1 MKISNA
7 SLVERLK
14 LALFEPKARIEIIS
28 EDDLFASRKLR
39 KFAFYIANTLSNKYP
54 NLKVIDVFRTDDPFN
69 FCKNPILW
77 GMYQGYAICIPRNSN
92 LKEIK
97 RACIELEINKEGKR
111 ICDIDVYET
120 RDKKISRTDLGYSKD
135 LS

>member
-7 SLVERLK
+7 NLIERLK
-14 LALFEPKARIEIIS
+14 LALLEPKARIEIIS
-28 EDDLFASRKLR
+28 QEDLFASRKLR
-39 KFAFYIANTLSNKYP
+39 NFAFYIANTLSNKYP
-54 NLKVIDVFRTDDPFN
+54 NLKIIDVFRTDDPFN
-69 FCKNPILW
+69 FSKNPILW
-77 GMYQGYAICIPRNSN
+77 GMYQGYAICIPRDSD

-97 RACIELEINKEGKR
+97 RACIELEIDKQGKR
-111 ICDIDVYET
+111 IYDIDIYET